1 MSFLINTDS
10 NLGNMYRKR
19 LWDNGGRNIKL
30 IRLNLLKCV
39 LHFMLQFEE
48 LGKALT
54 FSLVGWLVGWNTDQK
69 VVHSEQTRNSLLNLP
84 WFHVE
89 EEIQTLRAD
98 LSFKTYPSHLESPED
113 ISFTTTM
120 KNTFVIEAMA
130 SLKSSVITFHCRPDL
145 TMGTTVT
152 KLANVNAMGVMR
164 SWDGRS

>member
-10 NLGNMYRKR
+10 NLGNIYRKR
-19 LWDNGGRNIKL
+19 LWDNGRRNIKL

-39 LHFMLQFEE
+39 LHLMLLFEE

-54 FSLVGWLVGWNTDQK
+54 FSLVGWLVGT
-69 VVHSEQTRNSLLNLP
+69 QTKRWSPVSKLEIPDLP

-98 LSFKTYPSHLESPED
+98 LSFKTYSSHLESPED

-120 KNTFVIEAMA
+120 KNTFVIKAMA

-152 KLANVNAMGVMR
+152 KLGNVNAMGVMR